1 LGSEAGKKRETDE
14 GLEKSGEEVR
24 GRGVIAELGFGEVEG
39 IGTVRD
45 TSEPTQV
52 HFEPSPG
59 PFHSI

>member
-1 LGSEAGKKRETDE
+1 MGRGAARGRETYK
-14 GLEKSGEEVR
+14 GLKESGEEAR

-45 TSEPTQV
+45 ASEPTQV